1 MLRYETR
8 SGKIPQ
14 VPSKRSHLVRSRSNS
29 TTATMQNQVY
39 RAAWQSVPNAR
50 THIALPRRSPVR
62 RVGQGRGRRRRGGA
76 KSCPPRYCTTK
87 SLRKHNLDA
96 LHDGPGQRDACARG
110 GKRTPVRRTTLAH
123 PWVRLAVASV
133 AMRCHVCVLVTPDG
147 MRLLSFAF
155 STPLHSCERT
165 MLAASTMATGT
176 PLPHLAPRGRRY
188 HYRTEHEHEHQHEHE
203 HEHEHGPNSHAT
215 PS

>member
-1 MLRYETR
+1 MLRYET
-8 SGKIPQ
+8 SIGKDS
-14 VPSKRSHLVRSRSNS
+14 PSPEQKLAFGLQSFKLDDCHDAEPRLPWR
-29 TTATMQNQVY
+29 TAERTG
-39 RAAWQSVPNAR
+39 R

-96 LHDGPGQRDACARG
+96 LHDGPSQRDACARG

-133 AMRCHVCVLVTPDG
+133 AMRCHVRVLVTPDG

-155 STPLHSCERT
+155 STPLHSYEWT
-165 MLAASTMATGT
+165 MMAASTMATGT
-176 PLPHLAPRGRRY
+176 PLPYLAPRGRRY
-188 HYRTEHEHEHQHEHE
+188 HCRTEHEHEHQHEHE
-203 HEHEHGPNSHAT
+203 HEHGLNSHAT